1 MADLSDEAPSKNFID
16 ATKIKTLLNF
26 YFEQMLGGEEVAKE
40 YQKVQ
45 AERQQD
51 EWWRRKQMGERAPG
65 GALHSPPMEDVY
77 KMIVYNLTVNDK
89 KGNSGKPVIRSRL
102 K

>member
-51 EWWRRKQMGERAPG
+51 EWWRRKQLGERAPG
-65 GALHSPPMEDVY
+65 GALHSPPMEDIF
-77 KMIVYNLTVNDK
+77 KLITYNMLAQERGNKTPTLTPK
-89 KGNSGKPVIRSRL
+89 FKR
-102 K
+102 